1 MRHVINMTAAGAVG
15 LVSIF
20 AVDILNLYYISLLG
34 DERLTAA
41 IGYASTIMFFTISL
55 NIGFS
60 IAATAIVSRAIGS
73 GEIENSRQ
81 AAGTVMVYTAI
92 ASTITAILLYPF
104 IGPILALLGAKG
116 YVHEVALN
124 FMRIVILSVP
134 LMALGMCTSGLLRAK
149 GDAKR
154 SMYVTLSAGI
164 VAAILDPLLI
174 FYFDLGVQGAAI
186 STALTR
192 IAMVA
197 IGFYGVWKIHNMIA
211 KPKFIDLKRFS
222 WPFIYIAIPALL
234 TQVATPFSN
243 AYMTATMSEFG
254 DGAVTGWTIIGRLV
268 PLAFVAMFTLSAA
281 IGPILGQNLGAK
293 LYERINSTMRDSL
306 IFIFIYTMIV
316 WAILALFS
324 DQIVSAFGVS
334 NEAGDL
340 VRFFCF
346 IIGGTYLFQGGLYV
360 ANAAFNNLGY
370 PFLSTIFN
378 WGRASVGTIPFV
390 WYGSNWGAN
399 GALAGFVIGG
409 IFFGITAI
417 VTCFWVIRRLPEKH
431 AKEIAA

>member
-81 AAGTVMVYTAI
+81 AAGTVLAYTAI
-92 ASTITAILLYPF
+92 ASTITAIFLYPL
-104 IGPILALLGAKG
+104 IGPILTLLGAKG

-134 LMALGMCTSGLLRAK
+134 LMGLGMCTSGLLRAK

-192 IAMVA
+192 IAMVT

-211 KPKFIDLKRFS
+211 KPKLIDLKRFS

-234 TQVATPFSN
+234 TQIATPFSN

-324 DQIVSAFGVS
+324 NQIVSAFGVS
-334 NEAGDL
+334 NEAAEL
-340 VRFFCF
+340 VLFFCY

-417 VTCFWVIRRLPEKH
+417 IACFWVIARLPEKH